1 MYALDRS
8 TYGRKIQRPIVTGTE
23 LTDEGM
29 ILKSVLVGGDEHV
42 TLAGAGT
49 GEILVGFNDNNSI
62 NLYSEVVIEDNIV
75 VPSTSPY
82 TVNLKH
88 GNLVAGSVRVYAVAA
103 AANLVIG
110 TDVTVDLTNGVLTFV
125 VAQKGLAMIVT
136 YRRNLTVKESV
147 LKYHQRQSNASNPL
161 TDDMA
166 VILTGDVEI
175 YTDQYDTS
183 VSYDS
188 VTTVYA
194 GAGGLLTSVAT
205 GHTALNGRLI
215 HVPTAD
221 DPLLGVAVKF

>member
-1 MYALDRS
+1 MYALDRT
-8 TYGRKIQRPIVTGTE
+8 TYGRKIQRPIVAGTE

-29 ILKSVLVGGDEHV
+29 ILKSVLVSGEEHAA
-42 TLAGAGT
+42 LAGAGA
-49 GEILVGFNDNNSI
+49 GEILLGFNDNNSLNI
-62 NLYSEVVIEDNIV
+62 YSEVVIEDSIT
-75 VPSTSPY
+75 VPSTAPY

-88 GNLVAGSVRVYAVAA
+88 GNLVSGSVRVYAVAA

-110 TDVTVDLTNGVLTFV
+110 TDVNVDLVNGVLTFV

-136 YRRNLTVKESV
+136 YRRELTVKESV

-161 TDDMA
+161 VEDMA

-194 GAGGLLTSVAT
+194 GAGGLLTSVSAS
-205 GHTALNGRLI
+205 HTALNGHVI

-221 DPLLGVAVKF
+221 DPLLGVAAKF